1 MTERPQPVRA
11 TQGPLARYHA
21 DLQAGTISYDPGQEA
36 VVLELQRLYEALL
49 AQPSAGWGQR
59 LRSALGLATP
69 AQPVRGLY
77 LWGGV
82 GRGKTY
88 LMDCF
93 YDSLPFPHKQRT
105 HFHRFMS
112 NLHAELKQMAH
123 QSDPLRLI
131 AKRLASEVRVLCFD
145 EFFVSDITDAML
157 LGTLLEALFAD
168 DVTLVATSNVPPAE
182 LYKNGLQR
190 ERFLPA
196 IAQIEQYTH
205 VVHMPDGQ
213 DFRLRTLHSA
223 PVYYTPLN
231 EAAERHLLQRF
242 RQLAP
247 QAQVRPAQLQVL
259 DRPIATRAMTD
270 NIVWFDFA
278 ALCDGPR
285 SQQDYL
291 EIARCFQTVI
301 VSGVPILD
309 PTLENQ
315 ARRFINLIDVF
326 YDRNIKLIISAAAPP
341 TALYRGDRLAFEFQR
356 TASRLLEMQSEE
368 YLARKPQA

>member
-1 MTERPQPVRA
+1 
-11 TQGPLARYHA
+11 
-21 DLQAGTISYDPGQEA
+21 
-36 VVLELQRLYEALL
+36 
-49 AQPSAGWGQR
+49 
-59 LRSALGLATP
+59 
-69 AQPVRGLY
+69 
-77 LWGGV
+77 
-82 GRGKTY
+82 
-88 LMDCF
+88 
-93 YDSLPFPHKQRT
+93 
-105 HFHRFMS
+105 
-112 NLHAELKQMAH
+112 
-123 QSDPLRLI
+123 
-131 AKRLASEVRVLCFD
+131 
-145 EFFVSDITDAML
+145 
-157 LGTLLEALFAD
+157 
-168 DVTLVATSNVPPAE
+168 
-182 LYKNGLQR
+182 
-190 ERFLPA
+190 
-196 IAQIEQYTH
+196 
-205 VVHMPDGQ
+205 MPDGQ

-223 PVYYTPLN
+223 PVYYTPLD

-247 QAQVRPAQLQVL
+247 QAQVQPGELRVL

-301 VSGVPILD
+301 ISGVPLLD
-309 PTLENQ
+309 HTLENQ

-326 YDRNIKLIISAAAPP
+326 YDRSIKLILSAAAPP